1 VTLTSTG
8 TAPVT
13 INSATLSGTGFTM
26 SGATFPV
33 TLNPSLAITLDVK
46 FDPATAGAVT
56 GQLTIQ
62 SNSST
67 NGTVVISLTG
77 TGESASHYVDL
88 SWQAPGSSADPVAG
102 YHIYRSSGGSAYQLL
117 NSSLDTQTTYTDN
130 NVTSGQSYDYI
141 VKSVDSSGVESSAS
155 NQAAATIP

>member
-1 VTLTSTG
+1 
-8 TAPVT
+8 
-13 INSATLSGTGFTM
+13 M

-33 TLNPSLAITLDVK
+33 TLNPSLALTLDVQ

-77 TGESASHYVDL
+77 TGESSSHYVDL

-102 YHIYRSSGGSAYQLL
+102 YHIYRSSGSSAYQLL
-117 NSSLDTQTTYTDN
+117 NSSLDNQTTYVDN
-130 NVTSGQSYDYI
+130 NVVSGQSYDYI
-141 VKSVDSSGVESSAS
+141 VKSVDSSGVESTPS

>member
-1 VTLTSTG
+1 
-8 TAPVT
+8 
-13 INSATLSGTGFTM
+13 M

-33 TLNPSLAITLDVK
+33 TLNPTLAITLDVQ
-46 FDPATAGAVT
+46 FDPTAAGAVT
-56 GQLTIQ
+56 GQITIQ

-77 TGESASHYVDL
+77 TGGSSSHYVDL
-88 SWQAPGSSADPVAG
+88 SWTAPGSSADPVAG
-102 YHIYRSSGGSAYQLL
+102 YNIYRSTGGSAYQLL
-117 NSSLDTQTTYTDN
+117 NSSPDIQTTYTDN
-130 NVTSGQSYDYI
+130 NVVSGQGYDYI

>member
-1 VTLTSTG
+1 
-8 TAPVT
+8 
-13 INSATLSGTGFTM
+13 M

-33 TLNPSLAITLDVK
+33 TLNPGLAITLDVK
-46 FDPATAGAVT
+46 FDPATVGALT

-88 SWQAPGSSADPVAG
+88 SWQAPGSSSDPVAG
-102 YHIYRSSGGSAYQLL
+102 YHIYRSSGGSAYALQ

-130 NVTSGQSYDYI
+130 NVVSGQSYDYI

>member
-1 VTLTSTG
+1 MT
-8 TAPVT
+8 
-13 INSATLSGTGFTM
+13 
-26 SGATFPV
+26 
-33 TLNPSLAITLDVK
+33 ITLDVQ

-77 TGESASHYVDL
+77 TGESTASHYVDL
-88 SWQAPGSSADPVAG
+88 SWDAPGSSADPVAG
-102 YHIYRSSGGSAYQLL
+102 YHVYRSTGGSPYQLL
-117 NSSLDTQTTYTDN
+117 NSSLDIQTTYVDST
-130 NVTSGQSYDYI
+130 VLSGQSYDYI
-141 VKSVDSSGVESSAS
+141 VKSVDSSGVESTSS